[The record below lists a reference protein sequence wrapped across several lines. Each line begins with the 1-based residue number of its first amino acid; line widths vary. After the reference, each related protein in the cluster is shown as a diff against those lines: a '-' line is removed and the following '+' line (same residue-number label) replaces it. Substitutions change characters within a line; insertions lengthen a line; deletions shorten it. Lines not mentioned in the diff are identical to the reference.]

1 MTLDALLKEGE
12 SRLREAGVPDAGLD
26 ARYLLLE
33 VWEMSLAEFLARR
46 QRPLGVPKEAE
57 GQAPDGENG
66 GKVRRYRE
74 LIGMRAK
81 RIPLQQILGVQEFMG
96 LPFRVN
102 EHVLIPR
109 QDTETL
115 VELVLKEQKGRRA
128 SLLDMCTGSG
138 CIAVSLMRF
147 GDFCSGAAADVSRQ
161 ALKTAAENARLLLK
175 GERMIRFVESDMFEA
190 LGPEERFDVIVSN
203 PPYIPT
209 GVIEGLEPEVR
220 DHEPRLALDGAE
232 DGLKFYRILAE
243 KGREH
248 LAAGGYIYME
258 IGWDQA
264 APVTELF
271 GEAGYRD
278 VTVTRDMAGLNRVVR
293 AVWPGKGEE
302 EDHV

>member
-12 SRLREAGVPDAGLD
+12 SRLREAGVPDAALD
-26 ARYLLLE
+26 ARYLLME
-33 VWEMSLAEFLARR
+33 VWEMSLAELLARR

-57 GQAPDGENG
+57 GREPDGENG
-66 GKVRRYRE
+66 EKVRRYRE
-74 LIGMRAK
+74 LIGLRAR

-109 QDTETL
+109 QDTEAL
-115 VELVLKEQKGRRA
+115 VELVLKEQEGRRA

-138 CIAVSLMRF
+138 CIVISLVRL
-147 GDFCSGAAADVSRQ
+147 GDFCSAAAADVSRQ
-161 ALKTAAENARLLLK
+161 ALETAAENARLLLK
-175 GERMIRFVESDMFEA
+175 GERMVRFVESDMFEA
-190 LGPEERFDVIVSN
+190 FGPEERFDVIVSN

-264 APVTELF
+264 EPVTELF
-271 GEAGYRD
+271 GKTGYREI
-278 VTVTRDMAGLNRVVR
+278 TVTRDMAGLNRVVR

>member
-175 GERMIRFVESDMFEA
+175 GERLIRFVESDMFEA

-209 GVIEGLEPEVR
+209 RVIEGLEPEVR

-271 GEAGYRD
+271 GEAGYREI
-278 VTVTRDMAGLNRVVR
+278 TVTRDMAGLNRVVR

>member
-12 SRLREAGVPDAGLD
+12 SCLREAGVPDAGLD

-138 CIAVSLMRF
+138 CIAVSLMRL

-175 GERMIRFVESDMFEA
+175 GERLIRFVESDMFEA

-209 GVIEGLEPEVR
+209 RVIEGLEPEVR

-248 LAAGGYIYME
+248 LAAGGYIYMK

-264 APVTELF
+264 EPVTELF
-271 GEAGYRD
+271 GEAGYREI
-278 VTVTRDMAGLNRVVR
+278 TVTRDMAGLNRVVR

>member
-12 SRLREAGVPDAGLD
+12 SRLREAGVPDAALD
-26 ARYLLLE
+26 ARYLLME
-33 VWEMSLAEFLARR
+33 VWEMSLAELLARR

-57 GQAPDGENG
+57 GREPDGENG
-66 GKVRRYRE
+66 EKVRRYRE
-74 LIGMRAK
+74 LIGLRAR

-109 QDTETL
+109 QDTEAL

-138 CIAVSLMRF
+138 CIAISLMRL
-147 GDFCSGAAADVSRQ
+147 GDFCSAAAADVSRQ
-161 ALKTAAENARLLLK
+161 ALETAAENARLLLK
-175 GERMIRFVESDMFEA
+175 GERMVRFVESDMLEA
-190 LGPEERFDVIVSN
+190 FGPEERFDVIVSN

-271 GEAGYRD
+271 GEAGYREI
-278 VTVTRDMAGLNRVVR
+278 TVTRDMAGLNRVVR

>member
-12 SRLREAGVPDAGLD
+12 SRLGEAGVPDAALD

-46 QRPLGVPKEAE
+46 QRPLSVPKEAE
-57 GQAPDGENG
+57 GREPDGENG
-66 GKVRRYRE
+66 EKVRRYRE

-115 VELVLKEQKGRRA
+115 AELVLKEQEGRGA

-190 LGPEERFDVIVSN
+190 FGPEERFDVIVSN

-209 GVIEGLEPEVR
+209 RVIEGLEPEVR

-248 LAAGGYIYME
+248 LTAGGYIYME

-271 GEAGYRD
+271 GETGYREI
-278 VTVTRDMAGLNRVVR
+278 TVTRDMAGLNRVVR

>member
-175 GERMIRFVESDMFEA
+175 GERLIRFVESDMFEA

-209 GVIEGLEPEVR
+209 WVIEGLEPEVR

-271 GEAGYRD
+271 GEAGYREI
-278 VTVTRDMAGLNRVVR
+278 TVTRDMAGLNRVVR

>member
-138 CIAVSLMRF
+138 CIPVSLMRF

-175 GERMIRFVESDMFEA
+175 GERLIRFVESDMFEA

-209 GVIEGLEPEVR
+209 RVIEGLEPEVR

-271 GEAGYRD
+271 GEAGYREI
-278 VTVTRDMAGLNRVVR
+278 TVTRDMAGLNRVVR

>member
-175 GERMIRFVESDMFEA
+175 GERLIRFVESDMFEA

-209 GVIEGLEPEVR
+209 WVIEGLEPEVR

-248 LAAGGYIYME
+248 LAAGGYIYVE

-271 GEAGYRD
+271 GEAGYREI
-278 VTVTRDMAGLNRVVR
+278 TVTRDMAGLNRVVR